1 MLQPLV
7 HQAAKILAAGR
18 SQAMRWPLE
27 FHFDVAEVF
36 IRHESA
42 AGNMVPS
49 RKSTEWQALLDG
61 VAQNVEDSLLIER
74 RQTEARREPLR
85 VGKSKPA
92 LDVR

>member
-36 IRHESA
+36 IRRESA
-42 AGNMVPS
+42 AGDMVPS

-61 VAQNVEDSLLIER
+61 VAQNVVDSLLIER
-74 RQTEARREPLR
+74 RQTEARREPFK
-85 VGKSKPA
+85 GWQE
-92 LDVR
+92 